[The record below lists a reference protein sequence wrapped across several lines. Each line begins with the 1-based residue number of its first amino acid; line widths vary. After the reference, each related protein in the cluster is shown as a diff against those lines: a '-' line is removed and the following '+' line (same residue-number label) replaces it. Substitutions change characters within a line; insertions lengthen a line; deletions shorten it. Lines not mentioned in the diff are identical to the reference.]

1 VSGKTQCVLAIGGD
15 KKSKLFRVTFSF
27 KWMKRFF
34 LIDMT
39 GTDIT
44 WAKLDELQY
53 LNNVIKE
60 SMRLHPAVTQVGRE
74 SAQYDTLGGYHIP
87 ANTHFL
93 IGIHVIHRSE
103 KYWQDPET
111 FKPERFENLTK
122 EQESLVRY
130 ILMPFSFGPR
140 MCIGNKLA
148 MAEMRLVL
156 ASLLQRFIFSPVPG
170 FPEVKSKMSLTAKP
184 FPLLQL
190 RIRAVE
196 NDA

>member
-111 FKPERFENLTK
+111 FKPERFENL
-122 EQESLVRY
+122 
-130 ILMPFSFGPR
+130 
-140 MCIGNKLA
+140 
-148 MAEMRLVL
+148 
-156 ASLLQRFIFSPVPG
+156 
-170 FPEVKSKMSLTAKP
+170 SK
-184 FPLLQL
+184 
-190 RIRAVE
+190 
-196 NDA
+196 